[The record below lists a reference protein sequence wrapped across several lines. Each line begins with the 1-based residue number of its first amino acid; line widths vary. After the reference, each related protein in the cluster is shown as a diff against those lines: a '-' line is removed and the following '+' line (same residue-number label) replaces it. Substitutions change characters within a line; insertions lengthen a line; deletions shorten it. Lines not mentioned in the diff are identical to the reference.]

1 MERLDIGPAKPA
13 CADKAAD
20 KVSSWLASFTRN
32 NYNKTDGPRFLRL
45 SQGAC

>member
-32 NYNKTDGPRFLRL
+32 NYNQLRFLRL